1 MSRVLCQIC
10 GSHSATYVCRECS
23 KQVCEKCF
31 NPHTWFCVDCQ
42 KKAATVIPTNSRSGF
57 SMFPLGVWLFLAAF
71 LMILVGVALL
81 FLGSIGSSGVSVGF
95 VFFLGP
101 IPIVLGS
108 GPETL
113 PMLVIA
119 AILSVVGLLSFVLLV
134 RRR

>member
-1 MSRVLCQIC
+1 
-10 GSHSATYVCRECS
+10 
-23 KQVCEKCF
+23 
-31 NPHTWFCVDCQ
+31 
-42 KKAATVIPTNSRSGF
+42 
-57 SMFPLGVWLFLAAF
+57 MFPLGVWLFLAAF